1 MIGCLYDCSILR
13 PSKGSTNSK
22 KGKDLKKRKKQNTLF
37 VTLAPVKESFVLC
50 HTNNANK
57 QKKDRAEVEAIP
69 KRKLREQIHIITS
82 HSFLKKLFCL
92 LLVPLGFL
100 FSAPWL
106 LLFFVFFF
114 FLQPFIYLIASKC
127 VSLYFFSFFQANTK
141 RERWLGPK
149 SNWVILYNF
158 WSPKVCSWKIF
169 PVYRFITEASLL
181 FLWVLSF
188 LFTCSGCAKKSR
200 NISLG
205 LLFFFPVY
213 CSFGAVISLTLGSV
227 LLKKNY
233 YCDRTLPVQFFFWKV
248 ENTRVT
254 SFPNFPV
261 KNRKPLERCVTLFS
275 TSTIIVCCVLLFF
288 FRLYRF
294 SRLTEQRF
302 SPVQW
307 VSFLLAFFLFS
318 VVVIAVFFSSLFS

>member
-50 HTNNANK
+50 LHTNNANK

-188 LFTCSGCAKKSR
+188 LFTCSGCAKKVEIFR
-200 NISLG
+200 WVC
-205 LLFFFPVY
+205 FF
-213 CSFGAVISLTLGSV
+213 
-227 LLKKNY
+227 
-233 YCDRTLPVQFFFWKV
+233 
-248 ENTRVT
+248 
-254 SFPNFPV
+254 
-261 KNRKPLERCVTLFS
+261 
-275 TSTIIVCCVLLFF
+275 
-288 FRLYRF
+288 
-294 SRLTEQRF
+294 
-302 SPVQW
+302 
-307 VSFLLAFFLFS
+307 FFLFIVLS
-318 VVVIAVFFSSLFS
+318 EL

>member
-1 MIGCLYDCSILR
+1 MSHKQR
-13 PSKGSTNSK
+13 KQT
-22 KGKDLKKRKKQNTLF
+22 KKRQSRSRSYPKKEAERANTYYYLSF
-37 VTLAPVKESFVLC
+37 FFKE
-50 HTNNANK
+50 T
-57 QKKDRAEVEAIP
+57 
-69 KRKLREQIHIITS
+69 
-82 HSFLKKLFCL
+82 L
-92 LLVPLGFL
+92 LLVARSVRIFVFCALIAPFL
-100 FSAPWL
+100 C
-106 LLFFVFFF
+106 FFF